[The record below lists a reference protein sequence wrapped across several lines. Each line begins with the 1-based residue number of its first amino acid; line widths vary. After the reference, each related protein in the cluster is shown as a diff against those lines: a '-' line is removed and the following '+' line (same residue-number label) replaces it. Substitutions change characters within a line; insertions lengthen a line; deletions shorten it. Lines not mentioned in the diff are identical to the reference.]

1 MASFASLL
9 GEWIGSEVTIIN
21 PESFKS
27 SALGKGLTF
36 QAYQAKFAE
45 LGDDFIRVVFQAK
58 KGDAQTDVE
67 QLIPFDQIKRVSRW
81 GDEKL
86 IHL

>member
-9 GEWIGSEVTIIN
+9 GEWVGSEVTIVN

-36 QAYQAKFAE
+36 QSYQAKFEE
-45 LGDDFIRVVFQAK
+45 LGDDFVRVVFQAK